1 MYGVRV
7 VLADA
12 SEKNRKELVR
22 ILSRAGYQ
30 VLGEAGDSQTALQ
43 LIRQT
48 LPDLVVVDINLPPA
62 GGLEL
67 VEKLDGGRL
76 AAMVL
81 TGEYI
86 QAQTL
91 EKLKGLWVFGLILK
105 PAGENQVLPALAL
118 AVANYQRQVEL
129 DRELDKLQRQLETR
143 KVVDRAKG
151 LLMKHFGLSEEE
163 AFRRIQKQSM
173 DKGKPMKAI
182 AEAIILAF
190 EVEGQ

>member
-48 LPDLVVVDINLPPA
+48 LPDLVVVDLNLPPA

>member
-48 LPDLVVVDINLPPA
+48 LPDLVVVDLNLPPT

-81 TGEYI
+81 TAEYI

-91 EKLKGLWVFGLILK
+91 EKLKGLWVFGILVK
-105 PAGENQVLPALAL
+105 PAGENQMLPVLAL
-118 AVANYQRQVEL
+118 SVANYQRQVAL

>member
-1 MYGVRV
+1 MYGVRA

-12 SEKNRKELVR
+12 SEKNRKELAR
-22 ILSRAGYQ
+22 ILARSGYQ
-30 VLGEAGDSQTALQ
+30 VLGEAGDSHSALQ

-48 LPDLVVVDINLPPA
+48 LPDLVIVDLQLPPA

-67 VEKLDGGRL
+67 VEKLDEGRL
-76 AAMVL
+76 AALVL
-81 TGEYI
+81 TGEYF
-86 QAQTL
+86 QTPAL
-91 EKLKGLWVFGLILK
+91 EKLKNLWVFGLIQK
-105 PAGENQVLPALAL
+105 PVGEGQLLATLALAL
-118 AVANYQRQVEL
+118 ANYQRQVAL

-151 LLMKHFGLSEEE
+151 LLMKHFGLNEEE

-173 DKGKPMKAI
+173 DRGKPMKAI

>member
-1 MYGVRV
+1 M
-7 VLADA
+7 LADA
-12 SEKNRKELVR
+12 SEKNRKEVAR
-22 ILSRAGYQ
+22 ILGRAGYQ
-30 VLGEAGDSQTALQ
+30 VLGTAGDVPSALQ

-48 LPDLVVVDINLPPA
+48 LPDLVLVDIQLPPA

-67 VEKLDGGRL
+67 VEKLDAGRL
-76 AAMVL
+76 AALVL
-81 TGEYI
+81 TGEYFQPRI
-86 QAQTL
+86 L
-91 EKLKGLWVFGLILK
+91 EQLKNLWVFGLVQN
-105 PAGENQVLPALAL
+105 PTGEGQLLATLALAL
-118 AVANYQRQVEL
+118 SNYQRQVSLE
-129 DRELDKLQRQLETR
+129 RELEKLQRQLETR